1 MIDQLPPELDQANV
15 TQCELLDA
23 KQIGSDFLVLV
34 QLASDVMSGTVLFV
48 VSGELEL
55 EIKACYEMNRNHW
68 GLIVAQE
75 ITGRDSALIISVD
88 QINTENFIAIK
99 LKAMS

>member
-1 MIDQLPPELDQANV
+1 
-15 TQCELLDA
+15 
-23 KQIGSDFLVLV
+23 
-34 QLASDVMSGTVLFV
+34 MSGTVLFV

-99 LKAMS
+99 LKAMSEQEAFLSEFEQLFRPQPR